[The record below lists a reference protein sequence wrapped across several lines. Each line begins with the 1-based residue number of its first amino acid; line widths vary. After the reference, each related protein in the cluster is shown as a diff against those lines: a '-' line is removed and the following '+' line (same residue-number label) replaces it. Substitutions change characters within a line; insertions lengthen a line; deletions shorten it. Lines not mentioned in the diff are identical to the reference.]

1 MRGSSLKQKELQQ
14 FQEQQL
20 ANAQNQ
26 QKPTTAV
33 SVRPQTFQTDPGTS
47 VSQRQPVPK
56 TPGMMPPGTAG
67 NKKIEKKNML
77 RRKKFKRKKFCNQ
90 RGKPQKKNS
99 QTQNSSDDGIDGARD
114 KRRNRSAIQ

>member
-1 MRGSSLKQKELQQ
+1 LSKFFAQKKFNPLNLNPYSSRILKVVRGSSFKQKELQQ

-47 VSQRQPVPK
+47 VSQRPPVPK

-67 NKKIEKKNML
+67 NKKIEKK
-77 RRKKFKRKKFCNQ
+77 KIC
-90 RGKPQKKNS
+90 
-99 QTQNSSDDGIDGARD
+99 
-114 KRRNRSAIQ
+114 